1 MTHHVLVVPSE
12 AITSRRF
19 IVSALLLFYPHYPS
33 RSLHP
38 IQPLTCRLRLFAQL
52 WAGYTGMLAYLVS
65 NLLQSPPQVD
75 FPSIAF
81 QASLATGSLL
91 FAAFGLLYTVYAT
104 YAPLEEPPTS
114 ISEASKRRPIIRPL
128 IRLCRAIAA
137 LLVLNMLLTGLS
149 AWLMKP
155 TQWSDWVLAGGL
167 FIIMVVTTVMSVWLA
182 RHMR

>member
-1 MTHHVLVVPSE
+1 MYYTRALPSQ
-12 AITSRRF
+12 TTTFKRF
-19 IVSALLLFYPHYPS
+19 ILSSLLLLYPHYSS
-33 RSLHP
+33 RTRHP
-38 IQPLTCRLRLFAQL
+38 IQPLTCRLRLIAQL
-52 WAGYTGMLAYLVS
+52 WAGYTGMLAYLFS
-65 NLLQSPPQVD
+65 SLLQPPPQVD
-75 FPSIAF
+75 FPSVAF

-104 YAPLEEPPTS
+104 YAPLGDPPTS
-114 ISEASKRRPIIRPL
+114 ISEASKRQPIIRPL

-167 FIIMVVTTVMSVWLA
+167 FLIMVVTTVMSVWLA